1 MCTVE
6 NLQIILQT
14 KQTING
20 SRKMFKKKHVGA
32 RKWNMKHG
40 TWNTVAWNGFIQNF
54 WIIVDNGKHEL
65 VVNLRRICQ
74 GLPAESQ
81 LDRWRPEGDD
91 MKSGILSILWK
102 SMGLKVDH
110 AEAVLRSQQ
119 DEVVEMVYNYF
130 FNTVES
136 W

>member
-1 MCTVE
+1 
-6 NLQIILQT
+6 
-14 KQTING
+14 
-20 SRKMFKKKHVGA
+20 
-32 RKWNMKHG
+32 MKHG

-74 GLPAESQ
+74 GLPESQ

-102 SMGLKVDH
+102 FMGIKVDH
-110 AEAVLRSQQ
+110 AEAVLRSQNK
-119 DEVVEMVYNYF
+119 MRWLKWYTTIF
-130 FNTVES
+130 LLL
-136 W
+136 

>member
-1 MCTVE
+1 ME
-6 NLQIILQT
+6 
-14 KQTING
+14 
-20 SRKMFKKKHVGA
+20 
-32 RKWNMKHG
+32 HG
-40 TWNTVAWNGFIQNF
+40 TLSVAWNGFIQNY
-54 WIIVDNGKHEL
+54 WIIVDNGKQATT
-65 VVNLRRICQ
+65 V
-74 GLPAESQ
+74 PESQ
-81 LDRWRPEGDD
+81 LDRLRPEGDD

-110 AEAVLRSQQ
+110 AEAVLRSQ